1 MKTQIKNKA
10 VKRQVKHGNEKAKM
24 VKKKKKPVLDF
35 KLFLMENLASEIY
48 RKVNLGA
55 VEH

>member
-1 MKTQIKNKA
+1 
-10 VKRQVKHGNEKAKM
+10 VKHGNEKAKM
-24 VKKKKKPVLDF
+24 VKKKKKTVLDF

>member
-1 MKTQIKNKA
+1 
-10 VKRQVKHGNEKAKM
+10 VKHGNEKAQM
-24 VKKKKKPVLDF
+24 VKKKKNPVLDF